1 MNNWEVSQSG
11 LDLHIYA
18 RTVPDLIAGSDG
30 KREVCSP
37 CIYARIKPNRHL
49 IMEIGIVAVAL
60 ALLHNHA
67 LVHEELVQRH
77 KDIAPTLVADARIAL
92 LQRLYDVGIALHGAL
107 AETVFQRRAVLLFS
121 QFRKRETFFLLGLLE
136 YIAVHDFGQCAVVD
150 AEGERLEVPVTYVHR
165 LYLADVLVLR
175 ALGYLQDGFRLVV
188 QFRSRYVPSYC
199 HPPCSDAARYECA
212 GCIRLISA

>member
-1 MNNWEVSQSG
+1 MMNNWEVYQSG

-37 CIYARIKPNRHL
+37 YIYVRTKPNLFLVVKIR
-49 IMEIGIVAVAL
+49 IVTVSPSFL
-60 ALLHNHA
+60 YNHT
-67 LVHEELVQRH
+67 LVHEEGVQCH
-77 KDIAPTLVADARIAL
+77 EDIAPTLVADACIAL

-150 AEGERLEVPVTYVHR
+150 AEGERLEVPVAYMCR
-165 LYLADVLVLR
+165 LYLADVPVLR
-175 ALGYLQDGFRLVV
+175 ALGDLQDGFRLVV
-188 QFRSRYVPSYC
+188 QFRADMSPRIVIPLVQMQ
-199 HPPCSDAARYECA
+199 H
-212 GCIRLISA
+212 GMNVQVVSA

>member
-1 MNNWEVSQSG
+1 MNNWEVYQSG

-37 CIYARIKPNRHL
+37 YIYVRTKPNL
-49 IMEIGIVAVAL
+49 FLVVKIGIVTVSL
-60 ALLHNHA
+60 SFLYNHT
-67 LVHEELVQRH
+67 LVHEERVQCH
-77 KDIAPTLVADARIAL
+77 EDIAS
-92 LQRLYDVGIALHGAL
+92 LHGAL

-150 AEGERLEVPVTYVHR
+150 AEGERLEVPVAYMCR
-165 LYLADVLVLR
+165 LYLADVPVLR
-175 ALGYLQDGFRLVV
+175 ALGDLQDGFRL
-188 QFRSRYVPSYC
+188 
-199 HPPCSDAARYECA
+199 ARYECA
-212 GCIRLISA
+212 GCIRLTSA